1 MQISFPCSPRFQ
13 VFVFLWEPTII
24 LILFLQNKRQMCLA
38 AVWRRAREENRAL
51 SRGSLCHHQQSP
63 AGLSVS
69 ARASSV
75 NNSLSVSGVAPL
87 ACSIHLQFKKKPGSV
102 KGGE

>member
-1 MQISFPCSPRFQ
+1 MSCSS
-13 VFVFLWEPTII
+13 VEEG
-24 LILFLQNKRQMCLA
+24 KRGKQSS
-38 AVWRRAREENRAL
+38 E
-51 SRGSLCHHQQSP
+51 SGSLCHHQQSP
-63 AGLSVS
+63 AGLSVG

-87 ACSIHLQFKKKPGSV
+87 AFSIHLQFKKKPGSV